1 MAVPSGTETDCGGA
15 ASVAAAK
22 GGKCSWEQCKPL
34 SGTSG
39 TWRLWRP
46 LPGEELLQSSPERGC
61 RENWAMPM
69 PQNYPNDA
77 DGRQKEEPQNY
88 SNDADGAPD
97 PYPPPP
103 RPNPGLPPVLCT
115 NLLTGIHD

>member
-61 RENWAMPM
+61 VLLLSSTFRCGH
-69 PQNYPNDA
+69 A